1 LKQIVEI
8 QLGHLR
14 RRLEERHIELTLT
27 DAAKAHLVR
36 VGHDPAYGARPLKR
50 TLQREVETVL
60 ARKLLAGDVRDGAT
74 VTVDFDEKSQELVF
88 NLK

>member
-1 LKQIVEI
+1 
-8 QLGHLR
+8 
-14 RRLEERHIELTLT
+14 
-27 DAAKAHLVR
+27 VR

-74 VTVDFDEKSQELVF
+74 VTVDFDEKSQELRF
-88 NLK
+88 KSS